1 MLSDDQLSKPWL
13 AMHGGVPESPF
24 PVLSPFTHGT
34 EAAANYRSGR
44 MTLTTNKALSI
55 FQRFA
60 FVVNNIYFVVVV
72 SRRGDQSKYV
82 VTLATCG

>member
-13 AMHGGVPESPF
+13 AMHGGVPKSPF
-24 PVLSPFTHGT
+24 PVLSSFTHGT
-34 EAAANYRSGR
+34 EATANYRSGR

-60 FVVNNIYFVVVV
+60 FVVNNIYFVVV
-72 SRRGDQSKYV
+72 SRGGFQSKYV